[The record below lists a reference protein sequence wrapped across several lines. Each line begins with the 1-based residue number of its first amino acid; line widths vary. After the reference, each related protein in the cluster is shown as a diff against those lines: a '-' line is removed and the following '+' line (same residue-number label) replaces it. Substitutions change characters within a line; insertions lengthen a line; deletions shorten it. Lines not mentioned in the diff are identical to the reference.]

1 MAAGRRPSE
10 RRAARELAALGNPTR
25 LRVFKLLVKAGPD
38 GLNVGDLQSV
48 TGVPA
53 STLAHHLSTLAQAR
67 LVLQERRGRE
77 VISTANFQAMHALVA
92 YLTDQCCEGVH
103 LESEEDAA

>member
-1 MAAGRRPSE
+1 MATRRRPTE
-10 RRAARELAALGNPTR
+10 KQAAQELGALGSPTR

-38 GLNVGDLQSV
+38 GLNVGDLQRV

-53 STLAHHLSTLAQAR
+53 STLAHHLSTLARAG
-67 LVLQERRGRE
+67 LVQQERRGRE
-77 VISTANFQAMHALVA
+77 IISKANFMSMHALVS
-92 YLTDQCCEGVH
+92 YLTDQCCEGVR